1 MKKHKPMK
9 KLRIIFLLMLTC
21 TISLVAQERITV
33 KGTVSDKTGSE
44 TLIGVSV
51 RVSGTNLGT
60 ITDIDGNFV
69 LSDIPRNST
78 IIFSYVGMQSVS
90 MEVNGNTTLQVKMEP
105 ETKFLEEVVV
115 VGYGTSR
122 KRDLTGSI
130 VSVSGESLKNAPD
143 YNPLKSLQG
152 KVPGLVV
159 TNNGSAGGSPSVL
172 IRGVATTMAD
182 TRPLYV
188 VDGMLLDNIDFVNPN
203 DITSIEVL
211 KDPSSLAIFGVQGA
225 NGVIIVTTKRP
236 QAGHLTVNY
245 DGYAGVQTLHQRDRV
260 SLANAD
266 QFTMLYNEQIK
277 NENPAAATWTGDLL
291 GGGTDWQSLIFR
303 DALVTNHSV
312 TVGNA
317 TDKASSVFSLGYFK
331 QEGIVK
337 WNDYQRFTG
346 RWSGDYKVN
355 KYLKLGGNATLTRWD
370 MDPASASVINA
381 VQALPTYQPYA
392 PVEDIDPQNIG
403 SYYTPSPSIQKD
415 VPNPVARMEI
425 NKGNEKSYGY
435 RVVGNVYAEL
445 AFLKD
450 FTFRITGY
458 GDVGNNLN
466 SRYTPRFDVNNST
479 SNSSHRST
487 ETHFSRRFDEYI
499 KYQVDM
505 LLNYNKSVG
514 SHRISAMAGYT
525 ARKQESLGFRAD
537 ADSLLNGE
545 VWNIPEDMR
554 MLRVGG
560 DRNQS
565 NDDWYDGESFIS
577 YLGRVNYNYADKY
590 LASVTFRA
598 DASSKFSGK
607 YRWGY
612 FPSVGVAWVASE
624 EDFFEAIKDKI
635 NFLKIKTSWGKLGN
649 DKVPSFLSYPTIN
662 PKGQQIIYE
671 GKTYYLPTVE
681 YLVDETVHWEVVS
694 GMDAGF
700 ESRMLDGK
708 LLFDLGYFSKVTND
722 LLARVKPSVSVGA
735 GYAVTN
741 VGSIRNSGLEF
752 MLGWQDKKGKFSYNL
767 NVNGATLQNEVVS
780 LGDPNGYIVS
790 GKYHRTQI
798 GHSVGAIYGYVQEG
812 LFQNQDEID
821 AAPTTS
827 WISKPGDISYK
838 DITGDGKITDAD
850 RDFIG
855 TTIPSFTYGISL
867 GMGYGQFDF
876 SMDFNGLTGTK
887 IINTKKL
894 PSFARFNYYT
904 SDLNRWHGEGTS
916 AVEPILDASRSHNH
930 LPSTNLLESGDYFR
944 LRSVQ
949 LGYEIPKT
957 VISGWG
963 VSKIRFFANAQNLLT
978 LRENTGYTPEI
989 GGAIMEANIDN
1000 GSTYPIPT
1008 TYTFGLSVNF

>member
-1 MKKHKPMK
+1 
-9 KLRIIFLLMLTC
+9 
-21 TISLVAQERITV
+21 
-33 KGTVSDKTGSE
+33 
-44 TLIGVSV
+44 
-51 RVSGTNLGT
+51 
-60 ITDIDGNFV
+60 
-69 LSDIPRNST
+69 
-78 IIFSYVGMQSVS
+78 
-90 MEVNGNTTLQVKMEP
+90 
-105 ETKFLEEVVV
+105 
-115 VGYGTSR
+115 
-122 KRDLTGSI
+122 
-130 VSVSGESLKNAPD
+130 
-143 YNPLKSLQG
+143 
-152 KVPGLVV
+152 
-159 TNNGSAGGSPSVL
+159 
-172 IRGVATTMAD
+172 
-182 TRPLYV
+182 
-188 VDGMLLDNIDFVNPN
+188 
-203 DITSIEVL
+203 
-211 KDPSSLAIFGVQGA
+211 
-225 NGVIIVTTKRP
+225 
-236 QAGHLTVNY
+236 
-245 DGYAGVQTLHQRDRV
+245 
-260 SLANAD
+260 
-266 QFTMLYNEQIK
+266 
-277 NENPAAATWTGDLL
+277 
-291 GGGTDWQSLIFR
+291 
-303 DALVTNHSV
+303 
-312 TVGNA
+312 
-317 TDKASSVFSLGYFK
+317 
-331 QEGIVK
+331 
-337 WNDYQRFTG
+337 
-346 RWSGDYKVN
+346 
-355 KYLKLGGNATLTRWD
+355 
-370 MDPASASVINA
+370 
-381 VQALPTYQPYA
+381 
-392 PVEDIDPQNIG
+392 
-403 SYYTPSPSIQKD
+403 
-415 VPNPVARMEI
+415 
-425 NKGNEKSYGY
+425 
-435 RVVGNVYAEL
+435 
-445 AFLKD
+445 
-450 FTFRITGY
+450 
-458 GDVGNNLN
+458 
-466 SRYTPRFDVNNST
+466 
-479 SNSSHRST
+479 
-487 ETHFSRRFDEYI
+487 
-499 KYQVDM
+499 M

-514 SHRISAMAGYT
+514 SHKISAMAGYT

-624 EDFFEAIKDKI
+624 EDFFETIKDKI

-649 DKVPSFLSYPTIN
+649 DKVPSFLSYPTID

-694 GMDAGF
+694 GIDAGF
-700 ESRMLDGK
+700 ESRMMDGR
-708 LLFDLGYFSKVTND
+708 LLLDLGYFSKVTND

-752 MLGWQDKKGKFSYNL
+752 ILGWQDKKGKFSYNL
-767 NVNGATLQNEVVS
+767 NVNGATLKNEVVS

-812 LFQNQDEID
+812 IFQNQDEID

-827 WISKPGDISYK
+827 WVSKPGDISYK
-838 DITGDGKITDAD
+838 DLTGDGKITDAD

-855 TTIPSFTYGISL
+855 ATIPSFTYGISL

-876 SMDFNGLTGTK
+876 SMDFNGLAGTK

-916 AVEPILDASRSHNH
+916 VVEPILDASRSHNH
-930 LPSTNLLESGDYFR
+930 LPSTNLLENGDYFR
-944 LRSVQ
+944 IRSVQ
-949 LGYEIPKT
+949 VGYEIPRSA
-957 VISGWG
+957 ISQWG

-978 LRENTGYTPEI
+978 FRENTGYTPEI
-989 GGAIMEANIDN
+989 GGSIMEANVDN